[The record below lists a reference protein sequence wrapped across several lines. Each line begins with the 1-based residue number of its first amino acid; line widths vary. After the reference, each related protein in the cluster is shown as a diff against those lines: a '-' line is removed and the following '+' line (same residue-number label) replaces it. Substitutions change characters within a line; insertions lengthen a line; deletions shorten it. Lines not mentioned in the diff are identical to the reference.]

1 MISIASEV
9 ITVPGIL
16 IRDIPEQLY
25 NKLKGRAKA
34 NGRSLQQELKAILS
48 DAIKYDMKDGI
59 QLAAKIRKELEARK
73 VRYSDS
79 TVLIEEDRKR

>member
-1 MISIASEV
+1 M
-9 ITVPGIL
+9 PGIL

-25 NKLKGRAKA
+25 NRLKGRAKA

-48 DAIKYDMKDGI
+48 DAVKYDMKDGT

-79 TVLIEEDRKR
+79 TVLIREDRQR

>member
-1 MISIASEV
+1 M
-9 ITVPGIL
+9 PGIL